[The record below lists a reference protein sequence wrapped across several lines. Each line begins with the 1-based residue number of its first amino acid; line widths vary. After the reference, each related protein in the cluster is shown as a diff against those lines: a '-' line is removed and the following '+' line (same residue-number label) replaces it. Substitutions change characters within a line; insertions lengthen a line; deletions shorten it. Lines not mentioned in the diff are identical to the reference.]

1 MERTEPLEIL
11 AGSGQCHVVTH
22 DLRDVHSVS
31 DLVDDV
37 VRNQALPHGGPRLC
51 PQESN
56 QAAAGWS
63 ALSAIES

>member
-1 MERTEPLEIL
+1 MERTQAFEIL
-11 AGSGQCHVVTH
+11 SGARQRHMLAH
-22 DLRDVHSVS
+22 DFRDVHSVS

-37 VRNQALPHGGPRLC
+37 VRNQALAHGGPRLC